1 MKIAPAS
8 RNSCQADFPLG
19 AFASGSGM
27 TLNMIGNTCL
37 PLIDKACAFVITTL
51 LSDAFATEALLPMQT
66 TQASTPM
73 SSQLSIIQII
83 PIAEPPGSPLNEGL

>member
-1 MKIAPAS
+1 
-8 RNSCQADFPLG
+8 
-19 AFASGSGM
+19 M